1 MKIYI
6 ASCLICLSS
15 LSTWICIV
23 ALKPVSFE
31 QIVCIAYTWRPRIM
45 ALWLSRKMKPYKL
58 WQINSNT
65 NRQYLLEDFLEAKA
79 SFQTK
84 ITREIDESPFLISK
98 PQTSATFS

>member
-1 MKIYI
+1 MK
-6 ASCLICLSS
+6 S
-15 LSTWICIV
+15 
-23 ALKPVSFE
+23 
-31 QIVCIAYTWRPRIM
+31 
-45 ALWLSRKMKPYKL
+45 YKL

-84 ITREIDESPFLISK
+84 ITREIDESPFLIPK

>member
-1 MKIYI
+1 MK
-6 ASCLICLSS
+6 L
-15 LSTWICIV
+15 
-23 ALKPVSFE
+23 
-31 QIVCIAYTWRPRIM
+31 
-45 ALWLSRKMKPYKL
+45 YKL

>member
-1 MKIYI
+1 M
-6 ASCLICLSS
+6 
-15 LSTWICIV
+15 
-23 ALKPVSFE
+23 SFE
-31 QIVCIAYTWRPRIM
+31 QIVWIAYTWRPRIM

-84 ITREIDESPFLISK
+84 ITREVDESPFLISK